1 LPGKNIRSLSGKP
14 LIAWTIEAALASRY
28 ISKVIVSTDCKKIA
42 NISELY
48 GAEVPFLR
56 PRELAKDDTLRNE
69 VIKHALSQIQG
80 YDYIILLQPTSPLR
94 SEKEI
99 DDAFERFSSA
109 NYDSCVSVQ
118 EQHPTPEWIFRLN
131 EESILTPV
139 SETLFSTNR
148 QNLPKYYSL
157 NGAIYIIKKNT
168 FIDSNEKDPFLGK
181 NTMPYVM
188 PKELSFDIDDYI
200 DFMIVENLISRR
212 SNS

>member
-1 LPGKNIRSLSGKP
+1 MPGKNIRLLSGKP
-14 LIAWTIEAALASRY
+14 LIAWTIEAALSSRY
-28 ISKVIVSTDCKKIA
+28 INNVIVSTDCKKIA
-42 NISELY
+42 NISEHY
-48 GAEVPFLR
+48 GAEVPFIR

-69 VIKHALSQIQG
+69 VIKHVLSQIKG

-99 DDAFERFSSA
+99 DDAFERFSSTTF
-109 NYDSCVSVQ
+109 DSCVSVQ

-139 SETLFSTNR
+139 NETLYSTNR

-157 NGAIYIIKKNT
+157 NGAIYIIKTRT
-168 FIDSNEKDPFLGK
+168 FLSSNEKDPFLGK

-200 DFMIVENLISRR
+200 DFMIVENLISRSR
-212 SNS
+212 NF